1 MPNIAPYRFNP
12 ASGDPDNPDDPEDLV
27 RRDHAAVA
35 CIAALAP
42 ANAVE
47 ADLAAQFFAA
57 SEQGRDWLR
66 RAQLPGTTLE
76 TALKYRRQAVRMM
89 REGRSA
95 LGRLLR
101 LQNGRRKQEA
111 DRAAPDHATRPVTR
125 SVVSFS
131 DLMSRNT

>member
-1 MPNIAPYRFNP
+1 MPNIAPYRLNL
-12 ASGDPDNPDDPEDLV
+12 ASGDSDNPDAPNDLV

-42 ANAVE
+42 ANAAE

-57 SEQGRDWLR
+57 SEQGREWLR

-76 TALKYRRQAVRMM
+76 AALKYRRQAVRMM
-89 REGRSA
+89 REGRRA

-101 LQNGRRKQEA
+101 LQKERRKQEA
-111 DRAAPDHATRPVTR
+111 DR
-125 SVVSFS
+125 VVSFH
-131 DLMSRNT
+131 DPMSLQHRTETPVR